1 MAGVTEKAD
10 VEMHGRAA
18 NAATYVV
25 LGAAALIALAPFFF
39 LLVTALTHTYTE
51 QVKISEI
58 AHPTAANFRDIF
70 TQTKFGR
77 WLFNSFVV
85 AIATTILVLVIDSL
99 AGYAFAKKKFAGRD
113 VIFFMLLATLM
124 IPVPVTILPTFLLAT
139 RLGVIDSY
147 YALILPAVAVPIGVF
162 MMRQFIKTI
171 PSELEE
177 AARIDGL
184 GDLAIY
190 WRIILPLS
198 LPALALLGFY
208 TFFLQWSSLLWPLL
222 VATSDRSRTIP
233 PGLATL
239 FGQYVSNYGMI
250 SAGAVLSIVPM
261 VVVFVL
267 LARQLARGLVSR
279 SVKG

>member
-1 MAGVTEKAD
+1 VTTEIGT
-10 VEMHGRAA
+10 HGKAA
-18 NAATYVV
+18 NVWTYVV

-39 LLVTALTHTYTE
+39 LLVTALTHTYTQ

-70 TQTKFGR
+70 SQTKFGR

-85 AIATTILVLVIDSL
+85 SIATTILVLVIDSL
-99 AGYAFAKKKFAGRD
+99 AGYAFAKKRFAGRD
-113 VIFFMLLATLM
+113 VIFFMLLTTLM
-124 IPVPVTILPTFLLAT
+124 IPIPVTILPTFLLAT

-184 GDLAIY
+184 GDLGIY
-190 WRIILPLS
+190 WKIILPLS

-250 SAGAVLSIVPM
+250 SAGAILSIIPM
-261 VVVFVL
+261 VVVFAL
-267 LARQLARGLVSR
+267 LAPQLARGLVSR